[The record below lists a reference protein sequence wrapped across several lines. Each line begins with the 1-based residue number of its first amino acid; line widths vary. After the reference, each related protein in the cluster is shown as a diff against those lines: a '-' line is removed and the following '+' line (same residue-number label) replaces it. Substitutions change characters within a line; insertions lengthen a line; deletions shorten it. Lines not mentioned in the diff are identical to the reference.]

1 MSNFMGM
8 NTTNSIS
15 GSESVNPHDR
25 INHSHSSPNKGPQS
39 QGGASIQGSAASG
52 SRGTMNQTQN
62 GKNFPYQMHRRQ
74 GSNKLPHIAS
84 NNSKDGQSIQ
94 QPNNAGQN
102 IYSAN
107 NTQ

>member
-1 MSNFMGM
+1 
-8 NTTNSIS
+8 
-15 GSESVNPHDR
+15 
-25 INHSHSSPNKGPQS
+25 
-39 QGGASIQGSAASG
+39 
-52 SRGTMNQTQN
+52 MNQTSH
-62 GKNFPYQMHRRQ
+62 GKSFPYSMHRKTN
-74 GSNKLPHIAS
+74 SNKLPHIAS